1 MNPRRDMFIGAI
13 ACIVIFFFFVS
24 IDLYET
30 VSDFT
35 SEHEGWQLVEIL
47 AAVPTLALVTSW
59 FAVRRWLE
67 VAHLNDRLAHT
78 IGELK
83 EAIDERQAMEE
94 QIGEAYKMAAMGQ
107 LAGGLTRE
115 LNNVMQPIV
124 TLAQLEV
131 DQTDQS
137 ESQRENM
144 GRILLAAE
152 RGCKILESSLADP
165 TGGFGEAEEI
175 VPSQALSSVIAQVG
189 KSVGND
195 VTIVPRFSDEG
206 GVISVNREEFDSVFK
221 SLLTNAAQAMKRGGE
236 ITVGLS
242 TRTFDEAQ
250 ARVEGVSAGNYFSAT
265 VADQGIGMTDDVQTQ
280 VFDPFFTTKSAD
292 GCAGLGLTIAYEQVH
307 GWSGRITAESSY
319 GEGSTFEVLIPRHH
333 ADEAQEPE

>member
-1 MNPRRDMFIGAI
+1 MNARRDMIIGAI

-24 IDLYET
+24 IDFYET

-35 SEHEGWQLVEIL
+35 RDHEGWQLVEIL

-78 IGELK
+78 VGQLK

-124 TLAQLEV
+124 TLAQMGV

-144 GRILLAAE
+144 GRILSAAE

-165 TGGFGEAEEI
+165 AGGFGEAEEI
-175 VPSQALSSVIAQVG
+175 VPSQGLSSVIAQVG
-189 KSVGND
+189 KSVGKD
-195 VTIVPRFSDEG
+195 VTIVSRFSDEG
-206 GVISVNREEFDSVFK
+206 GVISVNRDEFRQVMT
-221 SLLTNAAQAMKRGGE
+221 SLLTNAVQAMDQGGE
-236 ITVGLS
+236 IRVGLA
-242 TRTFDEAQ
+242 TRTFDDAQ
-250 ARVEGVSAGNYFSAT
+250 ARAQGVSSGSYFSVT
-265 VADQGIGMTDDVQTQ
+265 VADEGVGMTDDVRTQ
-280 VFDPFFTTKSAD
+280 VFDPFFTTKAAD
-292 GCAGLGLTIAYEQVH
+292 GSAGLGLSIAYEQVH

-319 GEGSTFEVLIPRHH
+319 GEGSTFEVLIPRHD
-333 ADEAQEPE
+333 ADEAPGV

>member
-1 MNPRRDMFIGAI
+1 MNPRRDMIIGAI

-47 AAVPTLALVTSW
+47 AAVPTLAIVTSW
-59 FAVRRWLE
+59 FAIRRWLE

-78 IGELK
+78 VGQLE
-83 EAIDERQAMEE
+83 EAIDDRQAMEE

-107 LAGGLTRE
+107 LSGGLIRE

-131 DQTDQS
+131 DKTDQS
-137 ESQRENM
+137 ESQKENM
-144 GRILLAAE
+144 GRVLLAAE

-165 TGGFGEAEEI
+165 LGTFGEPEEI
-175 VPSQALSSVIAQVG
+175 IPSQRLSRVIGQ
-189 KSVGND
+189 SQESFSND
-195 VTIVPRFSDEG
+195 VSIATRFADEA
-206 GVISVNREEFDSVFK
+206 GVISVNRDEFDSVFT
-221 SLLTNAAQAMKRGGE
+221 SLLTNAAEAMKRGGE
-236 ITVGLS
+236 ITVELS
-242 TRTFDEAQ
+242 TRTFDDAAAAAQ
-250 ARVEGVSAGNYFSAT
+250 GVSAGSYFSVT
-265 VADQGIGMTDDVQTQ
+265 VTDQGIGMTEEVLAQ

-292 GCAGLGLTIAYEQVH
+292 GCAGLGLSIAYDQVH
-307 GWSGRITAESSY
+307 GWSGRISAESTY
-319 GEGSTFEVLIPRHH
+319 GEGSTFEVLIPRH
-333 ADEAQEPE
+333 DVTPVVEL

>member
-1 MNPRRDMFIGAI
+1 MNPRKDMIVGAI

-35 SEHEGWQLVEIL
+35 RDQEGWLLVELL

-78 IGELK
+78 VGQLK
-83 EAIDERQAMEE
+83 EAIQERQAMEE

-124 TLAQLEV
+124 TLAQLGV
-131 DQTDQS
+131 DQTDS
-137 ESQRENM
+137 EPQKENM
-144 GRILLAAE
+144 GRILLAAK

-165 TGGFGEAEEI
+165 AGGFGEAEEI
-175 VPSQALSSVIAQVG
+175 VPSRGLSGVIAEVA

-195 VTIVPRFSDEG
+195 VTIVPRFNDAS
-206 GVISVNREEFDSVFK
+206 GVISVNREEFDSVFT
-221 SLLTNAAQAMKRGGE
+221 SLLTNAAQAMRRGGE

-242 TRTFDEAQ
+242 AQTFDEAQ
-250 ARVEGVSAGNYFSAT
+250 ARVQGVSAGSYFSVT
-265 VADQGIGMTDDVQTQ
+265 VADQGIGMTDDVLAQ

-292 GCAGLGLTIAYEQVH
+292 GCAGLGLTIAYDQVH

-319 GEGSTFEVLIPRHH
+319 GEGSTFQVLIPRHQ
-333 ADEAQEPE
+333 ADEARGG

>member
-1 MNPRRDMFIGAI
+1 MNPRRDMIIGAV

-35 SEHEGWQLVEIL
+35 RDQQGWLLVELL

-78 IGELK
+78 VGQLQ
-83 EAIDERQAMEE
+83 EAIDQRQAMEE

-124 TLAQLEV
+124 TLAQMGV
-131 DQTDQS
+131 DQTEENDP
-137 ESQRENM
+137 QRENL
-144 GRILLAAE
+144 GRILVAAE

-165 TGGFGEAEEI
+165 AGGFGEPEEI
-175 VPSQALSSVIAQVG
+175 VPSRGLSSVIAQMT
-189 KSVGND
+189 KSVGSD
-195 VTIVPRFSDEG
+195 VTIVPHFSDAV
-206 GVISVNREEFDSVFK
+206 GVISVNREEFNSVFT
-221 SLLTNAAQAMKRGGE
+221 SLLTNAAQAMQRGGE

-242 TRTFDEAQ
+242 TSTFDDDQ
-250 ARVEGVSAGNYFSAT
+250 ARTRGVSAGSYFSVT
-265 VADQGIGMTDDVQTQ
+265 VADQGIGMTDDVLAQ

-292 GCAGLGLTIAYEQVH
+292 GCAGLGLTIAYDQVH
-307 GWSGRITAESSY
+307 GWSGKITAESTY

-333 ADEAQEPE
+333 VDETPGAE

>member
-1 MNPRRDMFIGAI
+1 MNPRRDMIIGAI

-35 SEHEGWQLVEIL
+35 ADHEGWQLVEIL
-47 AAVPTLALVTSW
+47 AAVPTLAIVTSW
-59 FAVRRWLE
+59 FAIRRWLE

-78 IGELK
+78 VGQLK

-107 LAGGLTRE
+107 LSGGLIRE

-131 DQTDQS
+131 DKTDQS
-137 ESQRENM
+137 GSQPENM

-165 TGGFGEAEEI
+165 LGTFGEPEEI
-175 VPSQALSSVIAQVG
+175 VPSQRLSRVIGQAQE
-189 KSVGND
+189 SVGND
-195 VTIVPRFSDEG
+195 VTIATSFADEH
-206 GVISVNREEFDSVFK
+206 GVISVNRDEFDSVFT
-221 SLLTNAAQAMKRGGE
+221 SLLTNAAEAMKRGGE
-236 ITVGLS
+236 ITVELS
-242 TRTFDEAQ
+242 TRTFDDAAASAQ
-250 ARVEGVSAGNYFSAT
+250 GVSAGSYFCVT
-265 VADQGIGMTDDVQTQ
+265 VTDQGIGMTEDVLAQ
-280 VFDPFFTTKSAD
+280 VFDPFFTTKSAE
-292 GCAGLGLTIAYEQVH
+292 GCAGLGLSIAYDQVH
-307 GWSGRITAESSY
+307 GWSGRITAGSTY
-319 GEGSTFEVLIPRHH
+319 GEGSTFEVLIPRREL
-333 ADEAQEPE
+333 ATVVEL

>member
-1 MNPRRDMFIGAI
+1 MNPRRDMIIGAV

-35 SEHEGWQLVEIL
+35 ADHEGWQLVEIL
-47 AAVPTLALVTSW
+47 AAVPTLAIVTSW
-59 FAVRRWLE
+59 FAIRRWLE

-78 IGELK
+78 VGQLK
-83 EAIDERQAMEE
+83 EAIDDRQAMEE

-107 LAGGLTRE
+107 LSGGLTRE

-124 TLAQLEV
+124 TLAQMGV

-137 ESQRENM
+137 ESQKEHM

-165 TGGFGEAEEI
+165 LGTFGEPEEI
-175 VPSQALSSVIAQVG
+175 VPSQRLSRVIGQAQE
-189 KSVGND
+189 SFGND
-195 VTIVPRFSDEG
+195 VTIAERFADEH
-206 GVISVNREEFDSVFK
+206 GVVSVNRDEFDSVFT
-221 SLLTNAAQAMKRGGE
+221 SLLTNAAEAMKRGGE

-242 TRTFDEAQ
+242 TRTFDDAAASAQ
-250 ARVEGVSAGNYFSAT
+250 GVSAGSYFSVT
-265 VADQGIGMTDDVQTQ
+265 VADQGIGMTEDVLAQ

-292 GCAGLGLTIAYEQVH
+292 GCAGLGLSIAYDQVH
-307 GWSGRITAESSY
+307 GWSGKITAESTY
-319 GEGSTFEVLIPRHH
+319 GEGSRFEVLIPRREL
-333 ADEAQEPE
+333 ATAVEL

>member
-1 MNPRRDMFIGAI
+1 MNPRRDMIIGAI

-35 SEHEGWQLVEIL
+35 RDQEGWLLVELL

-78 IGELK
+78 VGQLK
-83 EAIDERQAMEE
+83 EAIQERQAMEE

-124 TLAQLEV
+124 TLAQLGV
-131 DQTDQS
+131 DQTDS
-137 ESQRENM
+137 EPQKENM

-165 TGGFGEAEEI
+165 AGGFGEAEEI
-175 VPSQALSSVIAQVG
+175 VPSRGLSGVIAEVA
-189 KSVGND
+189 KSFGND
-195 VTIVPRFSDEG
+195 VTIVPRFSDAS
-206 GVISVNREEFDSVFK
+206 GVISVNREEFDSVFT

-242 TRTFDEAQ
+242 AQTFDEAQ
-250 ARVEGVSAGNYFSAT
+250 ARVQGVSAGSYFSVT
-265 VADQGIGMTDDVQTQ
+265 VADQGIGMTDDVLAQ

-292 GCAGLGLTIAYEQVH
+292 GCAGLGLTIAYDQVH

-319 GEGSTFEVLIPRHH
+319 GEGSTFQVLIPRHQ
-333 ADEAQEPE
+333 ADEALGG

>member
-1 MNPRRDMFIGAI
+1 MNPRRDMLIGAI
-13 ACIVIFFFFVS
+13 ACIVIFFVFVS

-78 IGELK
+78 IGQLK

-152 RGCKILESSLADP
+152 RGLQDSREF
-165 TGGFGEAEEI
+165 TG
-175 VPSQALSSVIAQVG
+175 
-189 KSVGND
+189 
-195 VTIVPRFSDEG
+195 
-206 GVISVNREEFDSVFK
+206 
-221 SLLTNAAQAMKRGGE
+221 
-236 ITVGLS
+236 
-242 TRTFDEAQ
+242 
-250 ARVEGVSAGNYFSAT
+250 
-265 VADQGIGMTDDVQTQ
+265 
-280 VFDPFFTTKSAD
+280 
-292 GCAGLGLTIAYEQVH
+292 
-307 GWSGRITAESSY
+307 
-319 GEGSTFEVLIPRHH
+319 
-333 ADEAQEPE
+333 

>member
-1 MNPRRDMFIGAI
+1 MNPRRDMIIGAI

-35 SEHEGWQLVEIL
+35 RDQEGWLLVELL

-78 IGELK
+78 VGQLK
-83 EAIDERQAMEE
+83 EAIQERQAMEE

-124 TLAQLEV
+124 TLAQLGV
-131 DQTDQS
+131 DQTDS
-137 ESQRENM
+137 EPQKENM

-165 TGGFGEAEEI
+165 AGGFGEAEEI
-175 VPSQALSSVIAQVG
+175 VPSRGLSGVIAEVA

-195 VTIVPRFSDEG
+195 VTIVPRFNDAS
-206 GVISVNREEFDSVFK
+206 GVISVNREEFDSVFT

-242 TRTFDEAQ
+242 AQTLDEAQ
-250 ARVEGVSAGNYFSAT
+250 ARVQGVSAGSYFSVT
-265 VADQGIGMTDDVQTQ
+265 VADQGIGMTDDVLAQ

-292 GCAGLGLTIAYEQVH
+292 GCAGLGLTIAYDQVH

-319 GEGSTFEVLIPRHH
+319 GEGSTFQVLIPRHQ
-333 ADEAQEPE
+333 ADEALGG